1 MKKYDDIVVGSGVSG
16 LTLALLLALNG
27 RKVLIIEKSPHI
39 GGALSRFYKNGVPCD
54 TGFHFTGGF
63 CKNGILTDM
72 IKVLGI
78 QNYIEPIILNKEKS
92 NCFVFEKENTSFEMP
107 LGIDNFRNKL
117 KSYFPAETNAIDVYF
132 DSIIK
137 VCDKTVSMDL
147 RKISLSPEMLEEDYI
162 TLDDFLNKLTDNKLL
177 KGFLSSYCMCYGV
190 KPAEVSF
197 SSHARVAYG
206 LYESVARVKDGG
218 EAFIKAFRTLFKDLP
233 IDIKCSSYITELKD
247 IKEDYVGKFILNDGQ
262 EVESQCCTFTIHPK
276 EVLSLLPKEHFKKAF
291 FNRVN
296 SFEASLGFFSLF
308 AVIEDNNEKENF
320 NPSVISLF
328 PSADINEFL
337 NPEYKGLPALV
348 IIKSLE
354 TVNGKAHKVLS
365 AFETSFVE
373 HVEKWKNSTV
383 GNRPEDY
390 SVYKQ
395 ERAKSIIERIN
406 KFYPEYKDK
415 LKILD
420 TASILTFRDYLN
432 SYDGAAYGIK
442 QKMGQYSL
450 FGKLALR
457 NLYAAGQSAVL
468 PGLVGAM
475 LSSFIVARSIVG
487 KDDYNQFIEKRLC

>member
-39 GGALSRFYKNGVPCD
+39 GGALARFYKNGVPCD

-63 CKNGILTDM
+63 YKNGILTDM

-78 QNYIEPIILNKEKS
+78 QNYIEPIILDKEKS

-107 LGIDNFRNKL
+107 LGIANIRNKL
-117 KSYFPAETNAIDVYF
+117 KSYFPSETNAIDVYF
-132 DSIIK
+132 DKIIK

-147 RKISLSPEMLEEDYI
+147 RKISMSPETLEEDYI
-162 TLDDFLNKLTDNKLL
+162 TLEDFLNKLTSNKLL

-190 KPAEVSF
+190 KPTEVSF
-197 SSHARVAYG
+197 SNHARVAYG

-218 EAFIKAFRTLFKDLP
+218 ESFIKAFRTLFKDLP
-233 IDIKCSSYITELKD
+233 IDIKCSAYITELKD
-247 IKEDYVGKFILNDGQ
+247 IKEDYVGKFVLNNG
-262 EVESQCCTFTIHPK
+262 EEIESQCCTFTIHPK
-276 EVLSLLPKEHFKKAF
+276 EILGLLPKDHFKKAF

-296 SFEASLGFFSLF
+296 SFESSLGFFSLF
-308 AVIEDNNEKENF
+308 AVLEDDNADNF
-320 NPSVISLF
+320 DPSIVSLF
-328 PSADINEFL
+328 PSAEINEFL
-337 NPEYKGLPALV
+337 NPEYKGTPALV

-354 TVNGKAHKVLS
+354 TLNGKNYKVLS

-373 HVEKWKNSTV
+373 HVEKWKSSKL
-383 GNRPEDY
+383 GDRPGDY
-390 SVYKQ
+390 LVYKQ
-395 ERAKSIIERIN
+395 QRTKSIVERIK
-406 KFYPEYKDK
+406 KFYPEYDGK

-432 SYDGAAYGIK
+432 SYDGSAYGIK

-468 PGLVGAM
+468 PGIVGAM

-487 KDDYNQFIEKRLC
+487 KEDYNQFIEKRLC